1 MGPPCR
7 SERGTIYQLGTIN
20 VVTGRYH
27 GLSPKSDP
35 ALIEI
40 TTNQIPGVTA
50 GGLLMTDSPSGDSGV
65 EARIAGAK
73 TRTRLVVNFLA
84 VDFGRAGDFLVASD
98 ASSAF
103 NALSIFLATF
113 AARLAA
119 LNFCLAGLN

>member
-1 MGPPCR
+1 M
-7 SERGTIYQLGTIN
+7 I
-20 VVTGRYH
+20 TGRCH

-40 TTNQIPGVTA
+40 TTNQIPGVTN
-50 GGLLMTDSPSGDSGV
+50 GGLLTTDSVSGDSGV

-73 TRTRLVVNFLA
+73 TRMRLLVNFLT
-84 VDFGRAGDFLVASD
+84 VDFGRAGDFLVASA

-103 NALSIFLATF
+103 NAFTIFLATL

-119 LNFCLAGLN
+119 LNFCLACLN